1 MKAVLFDLFGTLVD
15 NMTNAQVEQFR
26 HDVADSLKVER
37 EEFKHGW
44 SATFP
49 QRAAG
54 NWSTAEMIAA
64 AADLCSAKYSSAGLE
79 RAVAIR
85 REFMRRWLTPQPDA
99 FSTLRELKQRGFRIG
114 LLSNCSSE
122 VPELWPSLEF
132 AFVIE
137 IPLFS
142 CREWLRKP
150 MPEFFLRALERL
162 EVAPPECLYVADGD
176 SGELASATALG
187 MPAMMI
193 RNGEDE
199 FRIDSEEWDGPRIE
213 RLSELLQHESLQLCL

>member
-1 MKAVLFDLFGTLVD
+1 MKAVLLDLFGTLVD
-15 NMTNAQVEQFR
+15 NMTNAEVEQFR
-26 HDVADSLKVER
+26 HDVADTLTVER
-37 EEFKHGW
+37 EEFKRGW

-64 AADLCSAKYSSAGLE
+64 AADLCSAKYSPAGLE
-79 RAVAIR
+79 CAVAIR
-85 REFMRRWLTPQPDA
+85 RDFMRRWLTPRHDA
-99 FSTLRELKQRGFRIG
+99 VSTLRELKQKGFRIG

-132 AFVIE
+132 APLIE
-137 IPLFS
+137 FPLFS
-142 CREWLRKP
+142 CREGLRKP
-150 MPEFFLRALERL
+150 MPEFFFRALERL
-162 EVAPPECLYVADGD
+162 EVTPPDCLYVADGD
-176 SGELASATALG
+176 SGELAASKALG

-193 RNGEDE
+193 RNGDDE

-213 RLSELLQHESLQLCL
+213 RLSELLQHESLQSCL